1 MAGIV
6 KIWVKVW
13 VYWRWC

>member
-13 VYWRWC
+13 VCWRWC